1 MNHSVILDVPRPSR
15 LKTILPGIIVAVLA
29 AGVIALGPVW
39 LVSDGSLKTVAASA
53 LLVIPLC
60 LVLAV
65 AKARALDA
73 ARTTFLL
80 GLLVWWFLLISDKL
94 FDRISEVANTYEG
107 QFSVDAYGEVFVW
120 IISLLVLALISLSKP
135 GYLGK
140 MFTGSFKWL
149 SLFVL
154 SCVVASTYSP
164 SPSYSLGWSF
174 KLVVTALVLGLCSSC
189 MEKLS
194 DVTALLWS
202 TMWGLLFVCV
212 LAVAEAVADPLTMF
226 QGVGGRFNADPVVLS
241 GSAGCLLLIA
251 LILNAL
257 KPRYWLKL
265 IAVVGF
271 LIMILAFG
279 KSGILATVIASIVF
293 MLFQKKLAS
302 SVGLLG
308 GMGVLSAILMTTIS
322 PLAKYFTGYQGGGTL
337 TGRTEI
343 WRMGFDVIKQH
354 PWLGN
359 GYLAAKFMW
368 TMERGPL
375 ADVGHLHNGFLEA
388 LYNNGVVGLI
398 FLIGIHAAILANL
411 FYAKKTVQTYQRAGR
426 SDQANTLIVGCFA
439 LYLDLFIYG
448 LVTPAFGGRPTVHFM
463 VFLSILSASVAL
475 RRFARQVEE
484 QPVKPVRTV
493 ALWQEQFPAPSPT
506 ST

>member
-1 MNHSVILDVPRPSR
+1 MNHSEILHNPGVSR
-15 LKTILPGIIVAVLA
+15 MKSILPGVVVAVLA
-29 AGVIALGPVW
+29 AAVIGLGPVW
-39 LVSDGSLKTVAASA
+39 LISDGSLKTVAAITM
-53 LLVIPLC
+53 LVVPLC

-120 IISLLVLALISLSKP
+120 VVSLLVLALISLSKP
-135 GYLGK
+135 EYLGK
-140 MFTGSFKWL
+140 MFTGSFKWF

-174 KLVVTALVLGLCSSC
+174 KLVVTALVLGLCTSC
-189 MEKLS
+189 MEKMS
-194 DVTALLWS
+194 DVTAMLWS
-202 TMWGLLFVCV
+202 TMWALLFVCV
-212 LAVAEAVADPLTMF
+212 LAVAEAAADPLTMF
-226 QGVGGRFNADPVVLS
+226 QGVGGRLNADPVVLS
-241 GSAGCLLLIA
+241 GSAGCLVIIT

-257 KPRYWLKL
+257 HPRVWIKL
-265 IAVVGF
+265 IAAVGF
-271 LIMILAFG
+271 MIMIVSFG
-279 KSGILATVIASIVF
+279 KSGILATVIAATVF
-293 MLFQKKLAS
+293 LLFRKNLAS

-308 GMGVLSAILMTTIS
+308 GMGVLAAILMTTVS
-322 PLAKYFTGYQGGGTL
+322 PVAKYFTGYQGGSTL

-343 WRMGFDVIKQH
+343 WQMGLDVIRRH
-354 PWLGN
+354 PWFGN
-359 GYLAAKFMW
+359 GYLSAKFMW

-411 FYAKKTVQTYQRAGR
+411 FYAKKTVRTYQKAGG

-463 VFLSILSASVAL
+463 VFLSILGLSMAL
-475 RRFARQVEE
+475 RKFAQQVEE
-484 QPVKPVRTV
+484 QPAKPVRTV
-493 ALWQEQFPAPSPT
+493 ALWQERFPAPSPG
-506 ST
+506 SI